1 MSNLTIR
8 IPQEMKKE
16 LEEAS
21 QQEQRPASEIVRDSL
36 RRYLAIQRFRRVRE
50 ALVPL
55 AEAQGLLTD
64 EDFFR
69 VPTETIELGP
79 DEQGNAPE
87 GIQRVL
93 RFTAGGLED

>member
-8 IPQEMKKE
+8 IPHEMKKE

-69 VPTETIELGP
+69 VIS
-79 DEQGNAPE
+79 
-87 GIQRVL
+87 
-93 RFTAGGLED
+93 